1 MRKLTDLDAELQALC
16 LGARTR
22 LTAVETADLR
32 RLVEAGLD
40 WDRMWDLGHRHDVLP
55 LLAVS
60 LPLAAGDAVSG
71 PWLERAIRRRHV
83 TLLRNGRMADAL
95 GRVLDGLSAADVPA
109 MPVKGLVIAERLY
122 GSLASRGAADLDVLV
137 REPDLT
143 AARRVL
149 VELGYRQAQE
159 LTFHALVHEF
169 HDPPWYVGDGNESV
183 RLELHRNLWADR
195 FFRSDIDGL
204 WDRSVP
210 GMLLDRPVRLLS
222 LEDTLIHLAIHRSR
236 SPLRLRWN
244 CDIAELVRS
253 HGTELDWDAVAD
265 RADRI
270 GARTATWVV
279 LSMADRF
286 LGASPPPGVLAALPD
301 PGRQAGAAR
310 ADVRRSGDVPVRSSR
325 RHRPDAAPDPAGLR
339 AGRCRADRPCPRFE
353 HPPFD
358 PPDPPP
364 AGRPSGPPRH
374 RLTWG

>member
-286 LGASPPPGVLAALPD
+286 LGASPPPGVLQRFRIPAAKQELLERTCGGRATFRSAP
-301 PGRQAGAAR
+301 PGDIDQTPHLTLRVFEQDGAGQIAR
-310 ADVRRSGDVPVRSSR
+310 ALGSSIRRSTRRILHQRGVRRVR
-325 RHRPDAAPDPAGLR
+325 HD
-339 AGRCRADRPCPRFE
+339 
-353 HPPFD
+353 
-358 PPDPPP
+358 
-364 AGRPSGPPRH
+364 
-374 RLTWG
+374 TV